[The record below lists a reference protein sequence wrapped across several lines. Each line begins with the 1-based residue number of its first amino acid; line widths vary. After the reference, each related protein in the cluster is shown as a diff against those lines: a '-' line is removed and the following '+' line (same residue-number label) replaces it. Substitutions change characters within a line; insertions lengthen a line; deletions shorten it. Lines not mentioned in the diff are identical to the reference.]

1 VSRRPRPTG
10 ARGAPE
16 RNLEERLL
24 RRRSELLASAGRLSA
39 TLRSCVDVTA
49 PVRRDPVGSVAAA
62 LSAGLLTG
70 CLVSLASGLRKPRQT
85 CQAPASGAAS
95 PAALLRLLESM
106 IPLAAALVSMV
117 QSRSQIGSIR
127 IDPPDV

>member
-16 RNLEERLL
+16 KNLEERLL

-49 PVRRDPVGSVAAA
+49 PVRRDPFGSVAAA
-62 LSAGLLTG
+62 LSAGLLAG
-70 CLVSLASGLRKPRQT
+70 CLVSLASGRRKPRQT

-95 PAALLRLLESM
+95 LAVRLRLLESL
-106 IPLAAALVSMV
+106 IPLAGALVSMI
-117 QSRSQIGSIR
+117 QARPERAGPGGR
-127 IDPPDV
+127 T